1 MKCSVCGREFETVY
15 PCPYNQ
21 SFGAVCEE
29 YCDKCFQSEPFP
41 CWEKIERLGKEYK
54 DGEFLF
60 IPKKT

>member
-15 PCPYNQ
+15 PCPYNR

-29 YCDKCFQSEPFP
+29 CCDKCFQSETFP
-41 CWEKIERLGKEYK
+41 CREKIEETAMDGK